1 MFFRDMM
8 VYLERRF
15 EKKLAS
21 IELVDKV
28 DLELVNHLSGKL
40 NTYIKLY
47 FRTTLVREYCVFMLR
62 ILWV

>member
-1 MFFRDMM
+1 MLIIYRDMM

-15 EKKLAS
+15 EKKLAA

-40 NTYIKLY
+40 NTYIKLS
-47 FRTTLVREYCVFMLR
+47 FRTTLVKR
-62 ILWV
+62 ILLPDF